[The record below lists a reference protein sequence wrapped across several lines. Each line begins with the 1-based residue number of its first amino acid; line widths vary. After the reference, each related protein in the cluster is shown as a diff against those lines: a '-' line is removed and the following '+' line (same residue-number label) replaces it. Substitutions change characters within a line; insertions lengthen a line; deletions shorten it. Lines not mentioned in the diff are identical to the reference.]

1 MFAPPQH
8 VKSSGSKVSP
18 AAVSTPSTPAAA
30 GNGDQQKP
38 RQLKPAA
45 TGSSKRFVSLHT
57 YVRLKS
63 PYPLRNPEV
72 AFFRSGLRTGYL

>member
-45 TGSSKRFVSLHT
+45 TAGSNKRFVTLHPFKV
-57 YVRLKS
+57 YIAVEKPQRGL
-63 PYPLRNPEV
+63 
-72 AFFRSGLRTGYL
+72 FF